1 MVGVDLGDFVGK
13 VGFERRYNEL
23 DPSFISRDYTER
35 SALEMRDRM
44 DFFGISVQLQSDNI
58 NANRKV
64 HIAYCDWS
72 ISERETTCF
81 WGQERTWKRV
91 QRTAANAGR

>member
-64 HIAYCDWS
+64 HIAYCDWN
-72 ISERETTCF
+72 ISEHETTCF
-81 WGQERTWKRV
+81 WG
-91 QRTAANAGR
+91 